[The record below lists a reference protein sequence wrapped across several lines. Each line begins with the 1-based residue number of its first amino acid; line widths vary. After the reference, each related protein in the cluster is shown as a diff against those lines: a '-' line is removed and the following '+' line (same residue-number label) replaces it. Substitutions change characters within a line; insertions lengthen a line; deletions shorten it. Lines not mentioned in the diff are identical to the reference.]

1 MEKILLGISAALCAV
16 SFTLLCLI
24 LKNVRKKTAQTGTG
38 ADPETQRTL
47 HDLAAYV
54 RYGNEA
60 TVKAVER
67 LSEMQKERLSDV
79 ERRMADS
86 SRATETRLEQVR
98 KSIDD
103 GLKYVGDVNA
113 RQLAEMRGVVD
124 EKLSTT
130 LETRLSKSFELIS
143 ARLEAVYK
151 GIGEVNSLAE
161 SVSDIKKI
169 FTNVKLRGTWGE
181 TQLETLL
188 AQMLSPAQY
197 AKQVAIDPLSAE
209 RVDFAVFIPSKDG
222 RATLLPIDSK
232 FPIEE
237 YNRLLEAD
245 DGDRTARQK
254 AERGLLTRVKQEAE
268 SIAKKY
274 IRPPETTD
282 FALMY
287 LPGEG
292 LYGEVVKND
301 DLMEHLM
308 KIRVMAA
315 GPGTLGAM
323 LMSLQAG
330 FKSIAIER
338 RSAELWQLLA
348 AFKGEFARFSDL
360 LVKMQ
365 KKLSEA
371 QDTIDSAAKKTRAIE
386 KKLSGVDVLPFSA
399 TDALDEESYGLQ
411 AGETDEEKSESD
423 GL

>member
-1 MEKILLGISAALCAV
+1 MEKILLGIIIALGV
-16 SFTLLCLI
+16 ISFTLLCLI
-24 LKNVRKKTAQTGTG
+24 LKNVKRKTVQTGQNG
-38 ADPETQRTL
+38 QNSDPETQRLL
-47 HDLAAYV
+47 HDMAGYL
-54 RYGNEA
+54 RYNGDA

-67 LSEMQKERLSDV
+67 VSEMQKERLSDV
-79 ERRMADS
+79 ERRVADS
-86 SRATETRLEQVR
+86 SRATELRLEQMR
-98 KSIDD
+98 KSVDD

-124 EKLSTT
+124 EKLSAT

-188 AQMLSPAQY
+188 SQMLSPAQY
-197 AKQVAIDPLSAE
+197 AKQVALDPLSAE
-209 RVDFAVFIPSKDG
+209 RVDFAVLIPSKDG
-222 RATLLPIDSK
+222 KATFLPIDSK

-237 YNRLLEAD
+237 YNRLLDAD
-245 DGDRTARQK
+245 GVDRAARQK
-254 AERGLLTRVKQEAE
+254 AEKGLLTRVKQEAE

-274 IRPPETTD
+274 IRPPQTTD

-301 DLMEHLM
+301 DLMEYLM

-323 LMSLQAG
+323 LMSLQSG
-330 FKSIAIER
+330 FKSIAIEK

-348 AFKGEFARFSDL
+348 AFKAEFARFSEL
-360 LVKMQ
+360 LLKTQ
-365 KKLSEA
+365 KKLAEA

-386 KKLSGVDVLPFSA
+386 KKLSGVDVLPETA
-399 TDALDEESYGLQ
+399 
-411 AGETDEEKSESD
+411 AGELTDGDE
-423 GL
+423 L